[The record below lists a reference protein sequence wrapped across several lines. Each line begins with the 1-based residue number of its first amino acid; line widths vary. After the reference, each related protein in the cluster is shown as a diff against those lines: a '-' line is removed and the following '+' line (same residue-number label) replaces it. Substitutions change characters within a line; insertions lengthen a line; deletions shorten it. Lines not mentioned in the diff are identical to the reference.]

1 MTKSD
6 AKLKWSLGNFFCY
19 VGLVVIGIICIY
31 PALWVVMS
39 SFRPGNALYS
49 EHLIPSTFTLQHY
62 RDLFNTYPYAQW
74 FINTFK
80 VSFFTMIFST
90 FLVTITG
97 YVFSRFRF
105 KGRKNLMLG
114 LLIIGMFPGFMS
126 MIAVYILLMQL
137 QLLNTHLSL
146 ILVYSAGAPMGYLY
160 VKSYFD
166 TVPQSLV
173 DAARIDGAGNFTVFR
188 RIMLPL
194 SKPMLVFI
202 ALTSFSGGFV
212 DFIFANM
219 VLSTPEKQTL
229 AVGLFKIVQ
238 GKFATEF
245 TLFAAGCVLVA
256 IPLTLLFIL
265 LQRYLVEG
273 LMAGSEKG

>member
-1 MTKSD
+1 MITSRRKFRM
-6 AKLKWSLGNFFCY
+6 GNLFCY
-19 VGLVVIGIICIY
+19 LGLILLGIACVY

-39 SFRPGNALYS
+39 SVRPGNALYS
-49 EHLIPSTFTLQHY
+49 ETLIPSSFTLEHY
-62 RDLFNTYPYAQW
+62 RELFDKYPFGQW
-74 FINTFK
+74 FLNTFK
-80 VSFFTMIFST
+80 VALFTMIFST
-90 FLVTITG
+90 ILVTITG

-105 KGRKNLMLG
+105 KGRKKLMLG
-114 LLIIGMFPGFMS
+114 LLVIGMFPGFMS

-137 QLLNTHLSL
+137 QLLDTHLSL

-166 TVPQSLV
+166 TIPQSLV
-173 DAARIDGAGNFTVFR
+173 DAAKIDGAGHLTVFR
-188 RIMLPL
+188 RIILPL
-194 SKPMLVFI
+194 SKPMLVYI

-219 VLSTPEKQTL
+219 VLSTPENQTL
-229 AVGLFKIVQ
+229 AVGLFRIVQ
-238 GKFATEF
+238 GRSATEF

-256 IPLTLLFIL
+256 VPLTLLFVF

-273 LMAGSEKG
+273 LMAGADKG

>member
-1 MTKSD
+1 MRNRGAS
-6 AKLKWSLGNFFCY
+6 LRLNLGNFFCY
-19 VGLVVIGIICIY
+19 AGLAMIGLICIY

-49 EHLIPSTFTLQHY
+49 EHLIPSSFTLEHY
-62 RDLFNTYPYAQW
+62 KDLFRTYPFGKW

-80 VSFFTMIFST
+80 VAFFTMIFST
-90 FLVTITG
+90 LLVTLTG

-105 KGRKNLMLG
+105 RGRKKLMLG
-114 LLIIGMFPGFMS
+114 LLVIGMFPGFMS
-126 MIAVYILLMQL
+126 MIAVYILLLQL
-137 QLLNTHLSL
+137 QLLDTHLSL

-166 TVPQSLV
+166 TIPQSLV
-173 DAARIDGAGNFTVFR
+173 DAARIDGAGHFTVFR

-194 SKPMLVFI
+194 SKPMIVYV

-256 IPLTLLFIL
+256 VPLTLLFIL

-273 LMAGSEKG
+273 LMAGADKG

>member
-1 MTKSD
+1 MRSSAKSRGRV
-6 AKLKWSLGNFFCY
+6 GNFFCY
-19 VGLVVIGIICIY
+19 IGLALIGVICIY
-31 PALWVVMS
+31 PALWVIMS

-49 EHLIPSTFTLQHY
+49 DRLIPSTFTLQHY
-62 RDLFNTYPYAQW
+62 VDLFNTYPFGQW
-74 FINTFK
+74 FINTIK
-80 VSFFTMIFST
+80 VAFFSMIFST
-90 FLVTITG
+90 LLVTITG

-105 KGRKNLMLG
+105 KGRKQLMLG
-114 LLIIGMFPGFMS
+114 LLVIGMFPGFMS
-126 MIAVYILLMQL
+126 MIAVYILLLQL

-166 TVPQSLV
+166 TIPQSLV
-173 DAARIDGAGNFTVFR
+173 DAAKIDGAGHLTVFS

-194 SKPMLVFI
+194 SKPMIVYV
-202 ALTSFSGGFV
+202 ALTSFCGGFV

-229 AVGLFKIVQ
+229 AVGLFRIVQ

-245 TLFAAGCVLVA
+245 TMFAAGCVLVA
-256 IPLTLLFIL
+256 VPLTIMFVM

-273 LMAGSEKG
+273 LMAGADKG

>member
-1 MTKSD
+1 MKLG
-6 AKLKWSLGNFFCY
+6 AKFRSKLGNLLCY
-19 VGLVVIGIICIY
+19 IGLTLIGIACVY

-49 EHLIPSTFTLQHY
+49 EHLIPSSFTLQHY
-62 RDLFNTYPYAQW
+62 KDLFNTYPFAQW
-74 FINTFK
+74 FVNTFK
-80 VSFFTMIFST
+80 VAFFTMIFST
-90 FLVTITG
+90 LLVTLTG

-105 KGRKNLMLG
+105 KGRKNLMLA
-114 LLIIGMFPGFMS
+114 LLVIGMFPGFMS
-126 MIAVYILLMQL
+126 MIAVYILLMQMN
-137 QLLNTHLSL
+137 LLNTHLSL

-166 TVPQSLV
+166 TIPQSLV
-173 DAARIDGAGNFTVFR
+173 DAARIDGAGHFTVFR

-194 SKPMLVFI
+194 SKPMIVYI

-256 IPLTLLFIL
+256 VPLTLLFVF

-273 LMAGSEKG
+273 LMAGADKG